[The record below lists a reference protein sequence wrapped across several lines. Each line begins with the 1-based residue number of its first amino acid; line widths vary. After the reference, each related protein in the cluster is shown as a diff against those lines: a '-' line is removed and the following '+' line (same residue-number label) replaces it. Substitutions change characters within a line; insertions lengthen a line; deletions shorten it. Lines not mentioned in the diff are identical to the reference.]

1 MLKWQKYGMYRT
13 VGRQTDVV
21 DIKEGTMGIRRV
33 VNYGKHLLDN
43 IITFFKWMV
52 LGVLVGIIV
61 GLVGVSFYK
70 LLEHAGNLCSENP
83 WLLYLLPVGGLVIA
97 FLYRYWMK
105 QKDKGTNLVL
115 AAIAANKEITPRL
128 GPLIYV
134 ATVVTHLF
142 GGSAGREGAAF
153 QIGGCIGNLLG
164 RILKLDES
172 DKHTIIMCGMSAGF
186 AALFGTP
193 MAAAV
198 FAMEIISVGVMYYG
212 ALVPCVVASYVSVTV
227 AGHFDIA
234 PVRFSLTSVPGFT
247 PVPVFKVLVL
257 ACLCAAVSGLFC
269 FILHKTGQLYRSHF
283 ENPFVRVVV
292 GAIIVIVLTFL
303 VGCRDYNGDGMH
315 IIRNCFTGAAVAYFA
330 FFWKILFTAA
340 TLGAGFKGGEIVPSL
355 FVGATFGHTFGRLIG
370 FSPVFTSAIGMIGVF
385 CGVTNCP
392 ITSLLLAFEMFGY
405 KGASYMVLAVAVS
418 YMLSGYYG
426 LYDSQKIMYSK
437 MKTSYV
443 NRRVNNKTD

>member
-1 MLKWQKYGMYRT
+1 MK
-13 VGRQTDVV
+13 
-21 DIKEGTMGIRRV
+21 RV
-33 VNYGKHLLDN
+33 LAYGKHLLDN
-43 IITFFKWMV
+43 IVTFFKWIV
-52 LGVLVGIIV
+52 LGVGTGIIV

-70 LLEHAGNLCSENP
+70 VLAFCGRFREENP

-105 QKDKGTNLVL
+105 EKDKGTNLVL
-115 AAIAANKEITPRL
+115 AAIASGEEITPKL

-134 ATVVTHLF
+134 ATVITHLF

-153 QIGGCIGNLLG
+153 QIGGCIGNLFG

-186 AALFGTP
+186 SALFGTP

-212 ALVPCVVASYVSVTV
+212 ALVPCVVASYVSVTI

-234 PVRFSLTSVPGFT
+234 PVRFALSKVPEYT
-247 PVPVFKVLVL
+247 LLPVAKILIL
-257 ACLCAAVSGLFC
+257 ACLCAVVSGVFC
-269 FILHKTGQLYRSHF
+269 YLLHWVGKCYRTYL
-283 ENPFVRVVV
+283 ENPFIRIAA
-292 GAIIVIVLTFL
+292 GAGIIIVLTL
-303 VGCRDYNGDGMH
+303 LLGTNDYNGDGMSVVS
-315 IIRNCFTGAAVAYFA
+315 RCFTGEVSYTA
-330 FFWKILFTAA
+330 FFWKIVFTAL

-355 FVGATFGHTFGRLIG
+355 FVGATFGYTYGALIG
-370 FSPVFTSAIGMIGVF
+370 FSPAFTAAVGMIGVF

-405 KGASYMVLAVAVS
+405 KGASYMALTVAIS

-443 NRRVNNKTD
+443 NRRINNKVH